1 MKVSFQKVEYVHA
14 GRMIQIGI
22 DIVRNVTDSNASQ
35 IQILGIEAVIFLH
48 NHISSTW
55 NVFQIVY
62 TTEGWCW
69 LLTKV
74 FVGTNF

>member
-35 IQILGIEAVIFLH
+35 IQVLGIEAVIFLH
-48 NHISSTW
+48 NHISST
-55 NVFQIVY
+55 
-62 TTEGWCW
+62 
-69 LLTKV
+69 
-74 FVGTNF
+74 